1 MKNQNRRGC
10 IKMKTTNI
18 EINNAIK
25 EVEVAQN
32 NLDMADSPFVESA
45 ILRYSA
51 AMARLNALM
60 QIAKHQKA

>member
-1 MKNQNRRGC
+1 
-10 IKMKTTNI
+10 MKTTNI

-32 NLDMADSPFVESA
+32 NLDMADSAFVESA

-51 AMARLNALM
+51 AMARLNALI